1 MYVKIENVQYELYNL
16 YKYKKGD
23 ELLNNERLSEVN
35 DRQSVQSKCVN
46 VVSTKCTSLIPTYLQ
61 KYNSHLKWC

>member
-35 DRQSVQSKCVN
+35 DRQSVQFKCVYIPQ
-46 VVSTKCTSLIPTYLQ
+46 VVSTK
-61 KYNSHLKWC
+61 